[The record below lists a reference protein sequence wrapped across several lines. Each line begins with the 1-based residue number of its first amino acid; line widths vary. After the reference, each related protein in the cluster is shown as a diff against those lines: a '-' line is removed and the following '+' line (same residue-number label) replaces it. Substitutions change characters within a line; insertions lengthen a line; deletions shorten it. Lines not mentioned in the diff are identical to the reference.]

1 MLDIFVLEV
10 VLENL
15 LQIRFLLIKLR

>member
-1 MLDIFVLEV
+1 MKLVFKR

-15 LQIRFLLIKLR
+15 LQI